1 MPVSGETPN
10 PRAVSTSEKKMKT
23 FTVFKDKVAVVTGA
37 GSGIGRAL
45 AQQLAASGAN
55 LALSDINQAGL
66 DKTVASLAGVVKTTT
81 YVFDVA
87 DRAAYQNFVT
97 QVVLDHGQVDIVIN
111 NAGIVRLHSIED
123 GSYEDYQKTFDINIW
138 GVLYGCKEFLPY
150 LKQSSRAWLVNLSS
164 GAGIIGIANY
174 SSYNMSK
181 FAVRGLTESLRSE
194 LCDTNVQVCC
204 VHPGGVNTNIVK
216 AGVHSADAQASARKL
231 ATAIRQMSADQAA
244 NIILSGMVKGKK
256 RILVGRDIKILDM
269 VARLLPTAYDRLVA
283 KYV

>member
-1 MPVSGETPN
+1 MKIFPAFSG
-10 PRAVSTSEKKMKT
+10 
-23 FTVFKDKVAVVTGA
+23 KVAVITGA

-55 LALSDINQAGL
+55 LALSDVNQSGL
-66 DKTVASLAGVVKTTT
+66 DETVASLVGAVKTTT
-81 YVFDVA
+81 YLFDVG
-87 DRAAYQNFVT
+87 DRSAYQDFVT
-97 QVVLDHGQVDIVIN
+97 QVVQDHEQVDIVIN

-123 GSYEDYQKTFDINIW
+123 GSYEDYQKTFDINVW

-194 LCDTNVQVCC
+194 LRDTRVQVCC

-216 AGVHSADAQASARKL
+216 AGIHSADAQTSVHKLASA
-231 ATAIRQMSADQAA
+231 IQQMSADQAA
-244 NIILSGMVKGKK
+244 NIILSGMAKGKK
-256 RILVGRDIKILDM
+256 RILVGRDVKILDM